1 LFNLKINIMVKVIAA
16 HLRESEKGKFV
27 TLDLLGQIEMVQSQN
42 TGRFYATARRCSIG
56 TTFDLETA
64 KGFIGQLL
72 PGSIGRVPCEPY
84 QYAVPES
91 GEVITLAHT
100 YAYIPQEEKVME
112 QEEHHPNEL
121 ELLKV

>member
-1 LFNLKINIMVKVIAA
+1 MVKVIAA

-72 PGSIGRVPCEPY
+72 PGSIGRVQCDPY
-84 QYAVPES
+84 AYTVPET
-91 GEVITLAHT
+91 GEVINLSHT
-100 YAYIPQEEKVME
+100 YAYIPQEEKAVE
-112 QEEHHPNEL
+112 QEHYPSEL
-121 ELLKV
+121 EALQL